1 MSNVEARVAQT
12 MSPPD
17 GGPLRLRGK
26 ARSGAL
32 AAQWNRRRRL
42 FTAGLLAGDVVAGA
56 VAIVVAGVIMNVA
69 GAAGQIDLADW
80 LRMEMPATLPLLFVF
95 AGMLMLVR
103 EGPSVELAI
112 MPLVGAIA
120 LVLGSWIEHLINAR
134 LRRSGVW
141 GAPTTIL
148 GAGANSR
155 TFARLLMS
163 QPTWGLRPVG

>member
-12 MSPPD
+12 LSPPD

-69 GAAGQIDLADW
+69 GAAVQIDLADW
-80 LRMEMPATLPLLFVF
+80 LRANNRSRFLLTAPPLRLPGAVGSPAN
-95 AGMLMLVR
+95 
-103 EGPSVELAI
+103 
-112 MPLVGAIA
+112 AIA
-120 LVLGSWIEHLINAR
+120 TV
-134 LRRSGVW
+134 
-141 GAPTTIL
+141 
-148 GAGANSR
+148 
-155 TFARLLMS
+155 
-163 QPTWGLRPVG
+163 